1 MIYIVGFLSL
11 ITFIIFYYS
20 GNSIAKKLDLYDDKK
35 IPVLGGIY
43 LLIGYILNYILNEN
57 SSENNLFF
65 IEPLFLLPIFLI
77 ALLDDKFDLNPYFR
91 LIIIVIISS
100 VFISSENFYIQ
111 TLNFKYFGFFN
122 IPDNKFINILLPI
135 FCILV
140 FINAFNFTDGING
153 LASLLG
159 LSWFI
164 YLGLKFNFLIESYH
178 IFFIFLLFF
187 LVLNFT
193 NKLYLGD
200 SGNYIISIIIGFL
213 LIVLNKKFVFS
224 LYIEEILLMLLIP
237 GLDLIRLFF
246 IRIKK
251 KRNPL
256 KGDKN
261 HLHHHLVKKVGL
273 VKSLII
279 YLLLVNIPIYVFLI
293 NEDLLIFLLVFSSLT
308 YFFIINKLNRK

>member
-11 ITFIIFYYS
+11 ITFIIFYYF
-20 GNSIAKKLDLYDDKK
+20 GNSIAKKINLYDDNK
-35 IPVLGGIY
+35 IPVIGGIY
-43 LLIGYILNYILNEN
+43 LLIGYLLNYILNE
-57 SSENNLFF
+57 SSLQNNLFF

-91 LIIIVIISS
+91 LIIIIIISS
-100 VFISSENFYIQ
+100 LFINFENFYIQ

-135 FCILV
+135 FCIIV

-153 LASLLG
+153 LACLLR

-164 YLGLKFNFLIESYH
+164 YLGIKFNFLIETYY
-178 IFFIFLLFF
+178 IFFVFLLFF
-187 LVLNFT
+187 LILNFT

-200 SGNYIISIIIGFL
+200 SGNYIISLIIGFL
-213 LIVLNKKFVFS
+213 LIVLNKTFVFS
-224 LYIEEILLMLLIP
+224 LYIEEILLMLFIP

-246 IRIKK
+246 IRIKNK
-251 KRNPL
+251 KNPL
-256 KGDKN
+256 IGDKN
-261 HLHHHLVKKVGL
+261 HLHHYLLKRVGL

-279 YLLLVNIPIYVFLI
+279 YLLLVNIPIYMFLI